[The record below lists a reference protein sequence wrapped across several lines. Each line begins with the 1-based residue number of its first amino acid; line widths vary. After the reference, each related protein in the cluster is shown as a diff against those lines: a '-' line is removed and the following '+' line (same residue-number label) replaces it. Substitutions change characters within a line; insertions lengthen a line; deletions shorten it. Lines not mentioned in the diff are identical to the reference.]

1 LLPPLSEGTSKLG
14 DALNLIKAVTVSEVT
29 MLKSAASTPDEI
41 VTVADSETLI
51 VAALAEVAMFS
62 AAEKEV
68 EDVKVGGVVSGEAIN
83 SIVTDP

>member
-1 LLPPLSEGTSKLG
+1 MG

-29 MLKSAASTPDEI
+29 ILKRPASTPDEI

-62 AAEKEV
+62 AAENEV
-68 EDVKVGGVVSGEAIN
+68 DEVKVGAATSTN
-83 SIVTDP
+83 

>member
-1 LLPPLSEGTSKLG
+1 LFPPLSDGTSKLG
-14 DALNLIKAVTVSEVT
+14 EALNLIKAVTVSEVT
-29 MLKSAASTPDEI
+29 ILKRPASTPDEI

-68 EDVKVGGVVSGEAIN
+68 DEVKVGA
-83 SIVTDP
+83 VTSTD